1 MRSRLFRTMGASL
14 SLAASIALSAGS
26 GQALDS
32 PGRGGSTAQSNLAQ
46 SQAHWL
52 FGGDPSDLSSNT
64 QQRTAGQLDL
74 HERNENGP
82 FALGSRVEGGDVAQA
97 NVALAS
103 AENDAATAQE
113 DQGQDATSTGSVDQA
128 LLGQAFKRLQN
139 RSQPVAVWS
148 RVEAGDVAQANVDRG
163 NASNGSST
171 VQETQPSSF
180 DLPASITGGPGAE
193 ALLSRL
199 RGDRPA
205 GVASSTGPDRALEGV
220 AGPLQQAMGSDTPG
234 GTSGAGPIVPV
245 GTPSGSQSASVASS
259 GGPGLAVPSGGPGLA
274 VPSGGPGLAV
284 PSGGPGLAVPSGG
297 PGSAASAEGSAA
309 AAPGDRPASTAD
321 PVSSTTDQA
330 AAGQLGIVQV
340 NVNDPVT
347 VLSRVQSGDVEQ
359 ANVALGR
366 ASNQSRTHQS
376 DPNDPSQVAA
386 GQAGNPQINVNAPVT
401 VLSRVQGGDVRQAN
415 ISSGEASNRATTAQ
429 ESSGEDLVSD
439 GTADLTPGS
448 MTSSTQQAAAG
459 QLGVTQVNV
468 NAPVTVLSRVRS
480 GDVEQAN
487 VALGQATNQSR
498 THQESSALPS
508 A

>member
-139 RSQPVAVWS
+139 RSQPVAAWS

-171 VQETQPSSF
+171 VQETQPSSS
-180 DLPASITGGPGAE
+180 DLPASITGGP
-193 ALLSRL
+193 
-199 RGDRPA
+199 
-205 GVASSTGPDRALEGV
+205 GPDRALEGV

-234 GTSGAGPIVPV
+234 GTSGAGPVAPV
-245 GTPSGSQSASVASS
+245 GAPSGSQSASVASS
-259 GGPGLAVPSGGPGLA
+259 GQPGLAVPSGGPGLA
-274 VPSGGPGLAV
+274 APSGSQSASVASSGQPGLAVPGGGPGLAV

-297 PGSAASAEGSAA
+297 PGSAVSSGGPGLAAPSGGPGLAASAEGSAA

-330 AAGQLGIVQV
+330 AVGQLGIVQV

-376 DPNDPSQVAA
+376 DPNDPSQVVA
-386 GQAGNPQINVNAPVT
+386 GQAG
-401 VLSRVQGGDVRQAN
+401 
-415 ISSGEASNRATTAQ
+415 
-429 ESSGEDLVSD
+429 
-439 GTADLTPGS
+439 
-448 MTSSTQQAAAG
+448 
-459 QLGVTQVNV
+459 
-468 NAPVTVLSRVRS
+468 
-480 GDVEQAN
+480 
-487 VALGQATNQSR
+487 
-498 THQESSALPS
+498 
-508 A
+508 

>member
-171 VQETQPSSF
+171 VQETQPSSS
-180 DLPASITGGPGAE
+180 DLPASITGGP
-193 ALLSRL
+193 
-199 RGDRPA
+199 
-205 GVASSTGPDRALEGV
+205 GPDRALEGV

-234 GTSGAGPIVPV
+234 GTSGAGPVAPV
-245 GTPSGSQSASVASS
+245 GAPSGSQSASVASS
-259 GGPGLAVPSGGPGLA
+259 GQPGLAVPSGGQSASVASSGQPGLA
-274 VPSGGPGLAV
+274 APSGGPGL
-284 PSGGPGLAVPSGG
+284 
-297 PGSAASAEGSAA
+297 AASAEGSAA

-330 AAGQLGIVQV
+330 AVGQLGIVQV

>member
-1 MRSRLFRTMGASL
+1 
-14 SLAASIALSAGS
+14 
-26 GQALDS
+26 
-32 PGRGGSTAQSNLAQ
+32 
-46 SQAHWL
+46 
-52 FGGDPSDLSSNT
+52 
-64 QQRTAGQLDL
+64 
-74 HERNENGP
+74 
-82 FALGSRVEGGDVAQA
+82 V
-97 NVALAS
+97 
-103 AENDAATAQE
+103 
-113 DQGQDATSTGSVDQA
+113 
-128 LLGQAFKRLQN
+128 
-139 RSQPVAVWS
+139 
-148 RVEAGDVAQANVDRG
+148 
-163 NASNGSST
+163 
-171 VQETQPSSF
+171 
-180 DLPASITGGPGAE
+180 
-193 ALLSRL
+193 
-199 RGDRPA
+199 
-205 GVASSTGPDRALEGV
+205 
-220 AGPLQQAMGSDTPG
+220 
-234 GTSGAGPIVPV
+234 
-245 GTPSGSQSASVASS
+245 
-259 GGPGLAVPSGGPGLA
+259 
-274 VPSGGPGLAV
+274 
-284 PSGGPGLAVPSGG
+284 
-297 PGSAASAEGSAA
+297 
-309 AAPGDRPASTAD
+309 
-321 PVSSTTDQA
+321 
-330 AAGQLGIVQV
+330 GQLGIVQV

>member
-171 VQETQPSSF
+171 VQETQPSSS
-180 DLPASITGGPGAE
+180 DLPASITGGP
-193 ALLSRL
+193 
-199 RGDRPA
+199 
-205 GVASSTGPDRALEGV
+205 GPDRALEGV

-234 GTSGAGPIVPV
+234 GTSGAGPVAPV
-245 GTPSGSQSASVASS
+245 GAPSGSQSASVASS
-259 GGPGLAVPSGGPGLA
+259 GQPGLAVPSGGPGLA
-274 VPSGGPGLAV
+274 APSGSQSASVASSGQPGLAV
-284 PSGGPGLAVPSGG
+284 PSGGQSASVASSGQPGLAAPSGG
-297 PGSAASAEGSAA
+297 PGLAASAEGSAA

-330 AAGQLGIVQV
+330 AVGQLGIVQV